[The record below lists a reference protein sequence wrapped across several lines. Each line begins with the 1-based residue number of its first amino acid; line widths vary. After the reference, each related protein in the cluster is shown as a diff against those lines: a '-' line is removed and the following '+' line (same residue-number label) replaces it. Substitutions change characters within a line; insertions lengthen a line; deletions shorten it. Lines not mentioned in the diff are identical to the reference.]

1 MFSFSQRF
9 ELEQNKH
16 VQKLKFQLINNV
28 VVIPIEVNGSK
39 LSFILDTG
47 VSSPILFNLS
57 GQDSVQI
64 NDVSEVEIRGLGKEK
79 SITALSSKG
88 NIFKI
93 NKIKNNKQDLFVVL
107 DKDINFST
115 TFGIPVH
122 GIIGYDLFRDFV
134 VDINY
139 STKIIKFYDPKHYT
153 PKISK
158 RHQVLPLEID
168 KKRAYVTGNVFF
180 NDSTQAPVRLLVDT
194 GSSDAIWL
202 FEDKEKGIEV
212 PHHNYNDFLGKGL
225 NGEIFGK
232 RTKID
237 GFKLG
242 RSELK
247 DAKVAFPEM
256 ETFNST
262 NDLGDRNGSVGG
274 EVLKRFNIVFNYPK
288 QEIALVQNSN
298 FKKPFKYNM
307 CGIELI
313 YAGMRFV
320 ANQITDQRGVVKK
333 DEKDTSSFGDV
344 QILFEGTTR
353 LSLVPEIVISVIRQ
367 GSPAHDAGLQKGDLL
382 LSVNGKSVH
391 RYKLQEVIE
400 FLNEKEGKKIRLVI
414 ERSNREVQLSYVLK
428 KIFKSISLNRS

>member
-134 VDINY
+134 VDINNGPVGY
-139 STKIIKFYDPKHYT
+139 KVNNLITLLFVKIKGEWKLVHEHHSPEN
-153 PKISK
+153 
-158 RHQVLPLEID
+158 LPLI
-168 KKRAYVTGNVFF
+168 
-180 NDSTQAPVRLLVDT
+180 
-194 GSSDAIWL
+194 
-202 FEDKEKGIEV
+202 
-212 PHHNYNDFLGKGL
+212 
-225 NGEIFGK
+225 
-232 RTKID
+232 
-237 GFKLG
+237 
-242 RSELK
+242 
-247 DAKVAFPEM
+247 
-256 ETFNST
+256 
-262 NDLGDRNGSVGG
+262 
-274 EVLKRFNIVFNYPK
+274 
-288 QEIALVQNSN
+288 
-298 FKKPFKYNM
+298 
-307 CGIELI
+307 
-313 YAGMRFV
+313 
-320 ANQITDQRGVVKK
+320 
-333 DEKDTSSFGDV
+333 
-344 QILFEGTTR
+344 
-353 LSLVPEIVISVIRQ
+353 
-367 GSPAHDAGLQKGDLL
+367 
-382 LSVNGKSVH
+382 
-391 RYKLQEVIE
+391 
-400 FLNEKEGKKIRLVI
+400 
-414 ERSNREVQLSYVLK
+414 
-428 KIFKSISLNRS
+428 